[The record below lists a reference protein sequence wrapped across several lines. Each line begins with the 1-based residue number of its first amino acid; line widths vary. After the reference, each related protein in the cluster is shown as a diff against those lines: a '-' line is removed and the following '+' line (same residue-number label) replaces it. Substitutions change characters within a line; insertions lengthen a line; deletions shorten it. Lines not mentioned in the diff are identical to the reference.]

1 MSSIRILGMAVV
13 FGGTVLLAMAL
24 LAANAPADQIGDPFV
39 GDLTK
44 HTIRYLII
52 AAASVCGG
60 GMVAVFGPPLPGTR
74 ATR

>member
-1 MSSIRILGMAVV
+1 MSGVRGLGLAVV
-13 FGGTVLLAMAL
+13 FGGAVLLAMAL

-44 HTIRYLII
+44 HTIRYFII
-52 AAASVCGG
+52 ALASVCGG
-60 GMVAVFGPPLPGTR
+60 GIVALFGPAQSGAR